1 MQGEVGLSRVPLLK
15 VDGHGTVIAEN
26 GAAVELLGPSV
37 GKPCA
42 LVVDAHV
49 GGRQHCLHGCA
60 WSLTVSGCSRE
71 TRRAEVAQSPVS
83 LTCSAMGD
91 EVVVAIVP
99 ARTEVPTTPLTRRE
113 IQVVELIA
121 RGHTNARIAKR
132 LGVQVSTVRTH
143 VERLLEKLG
152 ARSRAE
158 AVTRA
163 MATGQLRTD

>member
-1 MQGEVGLSRVPLLK
+1 MK
-15 VDGHGTVIAEN
+15 VDGQGTVVAEN
-26 GAAVELLGPSV
+26 PAAVELLGPSV

-42 LVVDAHV
+42 LAVDAHAA
-49 GGRQHCLHGCA
+49 GERHCQRDCA
-60 WSLTVSGCSRE
+60 RALARSGA
-71 TRRAEVAQSPVS
+71 TRGVTRAEVAESPVS

-91 EVVVAIVP
+91 EVVVAILE
-99 ARTEVPTTPLTRRE
+99 ARTEAPATPLTRRE
-113 IQVVELIA
+113 TQVVELIA
-121 RGHTNARIAKR
+121 QGHTNARIAKR

-163 MATGQLRTD
+163 MATGQLRSD